1 MDNRVANLTSIFTRK
16 SVFPQKILNSNTL
29 LELMTDITRLHKLK
43 IFSKF
48 SGMSTEF
55 LGKKGDQ
62 YRNPAWECILWNFS
76 LPVLLFVTSYDMWKF
91 IRTFRWPCICLS
103 MPLVII
109 IVLELNNSQIIFI
122 QVKMFKIKI
131 IEIIILKTN
140 PFNLVNS
147 TGNVHA
153 L

>member
-1 MDNRVANLTSIFTRK
+1 
-16 SVFPQKILNSNTL
+16 
-29 LELMTDITRLHKLK
+29 
-43 IFSKF
+43 
-48 SGMSTEF
+48 
-55 LGKKGDQ
+55 
-62 YRNPAWECILWNFS
+62 
-76 LPVLLFVTSYDMWKF
+76 
-91 IRTFRWPCICLS
+91 